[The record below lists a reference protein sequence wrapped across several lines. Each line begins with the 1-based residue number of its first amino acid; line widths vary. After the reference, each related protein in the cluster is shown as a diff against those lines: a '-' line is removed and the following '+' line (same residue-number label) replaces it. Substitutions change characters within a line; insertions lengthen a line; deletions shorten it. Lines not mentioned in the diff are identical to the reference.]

1 MGLRLQNQ
9 RDGYIAGSTRTAT
22 RINEVYPGMAFLAE
36 ATVSV
41 IFDNEEIT
49 ICL

>member
-22 RINEVYPGMAFLAE
+22 RIEVYPGMAFLAE